1 MSIRS
6 RLGAAWRGLA
16 SKTADGSGNSH
27 YDALAAFV
35 DVYGSNGSKS
45 GQTITFATA
54 LQVSTVFACV
64 RVLADGV
71 SQVPLKLLRERADGR
86 GSDLAKDH
94 PLYNVMHRRPNPWQ
108 TSYRFRETMM
118 LHLVLCSNFFAFK
131 NRVGGQIRELIPIE
145 PGRVE
150 VKQNRDL
157 TLSYS
162 VRDETGRK
170 QDFPQEAM
178 LHLRGPS
185 WNSWMGMEA
194 VKLAREAIGLSM
206 AIEADQAKLYKNGLR
221 TSGTYAMEGTLT
233 EDQYKGLRTFIKEFQ
248 AGEGGG
254 PLILDRAAKYISDVM
269 KGVDA
274 QTLESRRFQVEETC
288 RPLRVMPIM
297 IGHADKTATYASAVQ
312 MFLAH
317 VVHTLMPWY
326 ERLQQDFDEQLL
338 APAGEEDLHFK
349 FIEQGLLRGSFDE
362 QAQGFSKALGAGGSP
377 AWMTPN
383 EVRERLDMNPIDGGD
398 ELPKPQMAAPVTP
411 ADTSAPGA

>member
-1 MSIRS
+1 MGFRS
-6 RLGAAWRGLA
+6 RLGAAWRGFTKD
-16 SKTADGSGNSH
+16 SGSGNPH
-27 YDALAAFV
+27 YDMLAAFA
-35 DVYGSNGSKS
+35 DVYGTNQSKS
-45 GQTITFATA
+45 GQSITFSTA

-71 SQVPLKLLRERADGR
+71 AQVPLKLLRERPDGR

-94 PLYNVMHRRPNPWQ
+94 PLYYVLHRRPNPWQ
-108 TSYRFRETMM
+108 TSFRFRETMM

-131 NRVGGQIRELIPIE
+131 NRVGPAIRELIPIE

-157 TLSYS
+157 SLTYS
-162 VRDETGRK
+162 VRDEAGNK
-170 QDFPQEAM
+170 KDFPQESI

-221 TSGTYAMEGTLT
+221 TSGTYSVEGTLT
-233 EDQYKGLRTFIKEFQ
+233 EEQYKGLRKFIKEFQ
-248 AGEGGG
+248 ADDSGE

-274 QTLESRRFQVEETC
+274 QTLEARGFQVEETC
-288 RPLRVMPIM
+288 RPFRVMPIM

-317 VVHTLMPWY
+317 VVHGLMPWY

-338 APAGEEDLHFK
+338 DDTDVDLHFK
-349 FIEQGLLRGSFDE
+349 FIEHGLLRGSFDE
-362 QAQGFSKALGAGGSP
+362 QAQGFAKALGAGGSP

-398 ELPKPQMAAPVTP
+398 ELPKPPAPVP
-411 ADTSAPGA
+411 AKVPAQ

>member
-1 MSIRS
+1 MGFRS
-6 RLGAAWRGLA
+6 RLGAAWRGFTKD
-16 SKTADGSGNSH
+16 SGSGNPH
-27 YDALAAFV
+27 YDALAAFA
-35 DVYGSNGSKS
+35 DVYGTNQSKS
-45 GQTITFATA
+45 GQSITFSTA

-71 SQVPLKLLRERADGR
+71 AQVPLKLLRERPDGR

-94 PLYNVMHRRPNPWQ
+94 PLYYVLHRRPNPWQ
-108 TSYRFRETMM
+108 TSFRFRETMM

-131 NRVGGQIRELIPIE
+131 NRVGKCNSRTDPDRAGAGRSQTE
-145 PGRVE
+145 PRSHADLQRARRVGE
-150 VKQNRDL
+150 QAR
-157 TLSYS
+157 LSA
-162 VRDETGRK
+162 R
-170 QDFPQEAM
+170 AI

-221 TSGTYAMEGTLT
+221 TSGTYSVEGTLT
-233 EDQYKGLRTFIKEFQ
+233 PEQYKGLRKFIKEFQ
-248 AGEGGG
+248 ANDSGE

-274 QTLESRRFQVEETC
+274 QTLEARGFQVEETC
-288 RPLRVMPIM
+288 RPFRVMPIM

-317 VVHTLMPWY
+317 VVHGLMPWY

-338 APAGEEDLHFK
+338 DDTDVDLHFK
-349 FIEQGLLRGSFDE
+349 FIEHGLLRGSFDE
-362 QAQGFSKALGAGGSP
+362 QAQGFAKALGAGGSP

-398 ELPKPQMAAPVTP
+398 ELPKPPQATP
-411 ADTSAPGA
+411 PPAKVPAQ